1 MNGPLKQLMMCVAML
16 PLLAG
21 GPAIAAGGDLR
32 GDLGVDRGVG
42 QPVQAR
48 RATLAD
54 ELLPSWIMRKA
65 DTNAP
70 AAYDRVQLAQAADP
84 RVSQLEEQIRNLTGK
99 IEELNFQILQMQE
112 QMRKVQEDNE
122 FRFEELEKSKRSDA
136 GGRQDRATASA
147 AHGAAPRAGRDRD
160 KVGAS
165 KDASST
171 ASVSG
176 NAGSA
181 DSTAIEPQTGSKTE
195 QGVPPHPLGTI
206 RFDANG
212 NVIGETMD
220 APAASTGALP
230 IVPQGGNA
238 IASLPETDNPQ
249 ELYQLAY
256 QYILAGDY
264 RAAETAFREHI
275 NRFPNDPSTA
285 DARFWLGESLYGQER
300 YPEAATVFIDT
311 QRDFPQSKRGAENLL
326 KLGMTL
332 ARMKDHDVACATFAQ
347 VPTRYPSASPAV
359 LERVTDER
367 TKNRC

>member
-1 MNGPLKQLMMCVAML
+1 MALL
-16 PLLAG
+16 PLLVGAPVLAASAG
-21 GPAIAAGGDLR
+21 HEGG
-32 GDLGVDRGVG
+32 
-42 QPVQAR
+42 PVQAP

-54 ELLPSWIMRKA
+54 KLLPAWITQKSDA
-65 DTNAP
+65 EGS
-70 AAYDRVQLAQAADP
+70 AAHGQVQLAQAADP

-99 IEELNFQILQMQE
+99 VEELNFQILQMQE

-147 AHGAAPRAGRDRD
+147 AHGTG

-165 KDASST
+165 GDASST
-171 ASVSG
+171 ASVSAPASNG
-176 NAGSA
+176 QSAGA
-181 DSTAIEPQTGSKTE
+181 DSIAIEPQSASKAD
-195 QGVPPHPLGTI
+195 QGISPRSLGTI

-212 NVIGETMD
+212 NAIGETMD
-220 APAASTGALP
+220 EAAGSNGALP
-230 IVPQGGNA
+230 IVPKGGNA

-332 ARMKDHDVACATFAQ
+332 AKLQDHDVACATLAQ

-359 LERVTDER
+359 LDRVTDER